1 MESAFGMVGMVP
13 TLPTVPGMA
22 ARLPPTH
29 VEEAASR
36 FFVKTVTSRELKC
49 KLNKLNK
56 LNFDDFDD
64 FDDRFDPFCI

>member
-36 FFVKTVTSRELKC
+36 FFVKTVSSRELKC
-49 KLNKLNK
+49 KLNK

-64 FDDRFDPFCI
+64 FDDHFDPFCI